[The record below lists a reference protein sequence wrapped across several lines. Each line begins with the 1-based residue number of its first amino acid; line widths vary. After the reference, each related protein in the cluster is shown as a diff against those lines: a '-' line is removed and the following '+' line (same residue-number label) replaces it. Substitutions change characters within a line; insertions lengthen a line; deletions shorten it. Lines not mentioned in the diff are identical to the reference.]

1 MGPFLSVESTIQSY
15 RGSTRGPSGPKNK
28 RLVHINF
35 YNVCIRL
42 KYLRNVKVLE
52 YQVQGLKVILIE
64 STLNISSALC
74 NIIRR
79 FQSAN
84 QAHNGD
90 RGDTRPAASSSSEQ
104 LTPLNDTPVHVTF
117 LPTHHSFQDLKIK
130 VKTLKF
136 PFLWASKLLHNFN
149 NFFNMDKVL
158 LVWFEGYFSH

>member
-1 MGPFLSVESTIQSY
+1 MGPFLSVESTTQSY

-90 RGDTRPAASSSSEQ
+90 RGDTRPAAAASSSLLSMIRQ
-104 LTPLNDTPVHVTF
+104 SMS
-117 LPTHHSFQDLKIK
+117 HSFRHIT
-130 VKTLKF
+130 V
-136 PFLWASKLLHNFN
+136 SRI
-149 NFFNMDKVL
+149 
-158 LVWFEGYFSH
+158 